1 MGFWSLYYFSKFL
14 ISLNFLLNY
23 SALLFSLSLLGIL
36 TNRRSFLLFLLCLE
50 ILLLSL
56 ILRLIFLSL
65 IAQDFLGELISFI
78 LFPLISFLIIGLLG
92 RFIGIRGAKT
102 VPVILIGSNLL
113 YTLIE

>member
-1 MGFWSLYYFSKFL
+1 MGKFWSLYYFSKFL

-56 ILRLIFLSL
+56 ILRLIS
-65 IAQDFLGELISFI
+65 QDFLGELISFI
-78 LFPLISFLIIGLLG
+78 LLLFAAAESALALSLLLNHQRKTGTTSVIFFNLIKG
-92 RFIGIRGAKT
+92 
-102 VPVILIGSNLL
+102 
-113 YTLIE
+113 